1 MADRSPP
8 RFPRP
13 GWAGTGDGQQL
24 IYPTWRAVSRRSR
37 PFERRNSGRAS
48 ISDLAIQAKNAIL
61 IEKDSLAAQIPTLQ
75 GSAPNRRQSRNM
87 GRARGGVAEVAE
99 LGSGGAACGKRPS
112 GHRMESE
119 WLTDGA
125 RKGNL
130 HGLNAI
136 VRVRASG
143 AMRSA
148 HSSDAKA

>member
-1 MADRSPP
+1 
-8 RFPRP
+8 
-13 GWAGTGDGQQL
+13 
-24 IYPTWRAVSRRSR
+24 
-37 PFERRNSGRAS
+37 
-48 ISDLAIQAKNAIL
+48 LAIQAKNAIL
-61 IEKDSLAAQIPTLQ
+61 VEKDSLAAQIPTLQ

-87 GRARGGVAEVAE
+87 GAWRGSAEVAE

-119 WLTDGA
+119 RLTDGA